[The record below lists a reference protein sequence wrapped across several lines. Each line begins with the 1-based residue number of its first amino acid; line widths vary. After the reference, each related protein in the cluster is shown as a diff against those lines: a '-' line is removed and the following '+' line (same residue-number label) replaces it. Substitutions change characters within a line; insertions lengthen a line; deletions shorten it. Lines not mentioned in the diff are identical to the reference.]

1 MKFGGGRQFGA
12 AVQPDCGRE
21 TVHKIIVRPRDP
33 RVKSR
38 NCPTV
43 HPASAGARPIG
54 QALFKGAAF
63 NTIDLQTVLDLPM
76 PSAATV
82 RALFDLTAAEARL
95 ARRLAYGDSLEEAAQ
110 RLSVKITTA
119 RTQLASIFAKTA
131 IRRQAKLVAI
141 LARIAH
147 IEQSAGALPAEI
159 F

>member
-1 MKFGGGRQFGA
+1 MKFGNA
-12 AVQPDCGRE
+12 AVQPDCSRE
-21 TVHKIIVRPRDP
+21 TVHKIILVRPRGP
-33 RVKSR
+33 LVENRS
-38 NCPTV
+38 CSTL
-43 HPASAGARPIG
+43 HPARAAARPIG
-54 QALFKGAAF
+54 QALRKREAF

-141 LARIAH
+141 L
-147 IEQSAGALPAEI
+147 
-159 F
+159 